1 MKHQRIWLI
10 PFSVLFTC
18 AGLMP
23 SQVPSFER
31 TTLPVRP
38 RFALWDRFQEISGW
52 GSAHGNAI
60 AVGDVDSDGD
70 LDVAYGIGTNGLL
83 IAINRGNA
91 GFDVRSISFNSG
103 FPDSVLGLA
112 LADIDGDG
120 DLDVIAA
127 QTDFGIPN
135 HEAINVL
142 LLNDGNANFTMTA
155 SGTRL
160 PTECTRGYSVAA
172 ADFDR
177 DGDVDLLFGRGM
189 LGQGLQ
195 NHLLLNTGNGFF
207 TNVTAT
213 HLPGDQLTTAGM
225 AVADLD
231 SDGDL
236 DIACANGDYYS
247 LDPQTIYWND
257 GQARFTLSVLSP
269 FPESGSSV
277 VAEDFDLDGDLDLY
291 FTIEAPRDR
300 LFFNDGRGRFA
311 DHSHTLGTRP
321 LGSGGGQAASL
332 DFEGDGDM
340 DLVLATSVWSQFL
353 HLLVNDGQAKF
364 TNTVNELLSVPSP
377 IASRLAAADF
387 DGDGDTDLFVN
398 GNYGLE
404 PRGLKVF
411 LNLTTQLYTQNEVKL
426 GAPYAIHFFADEG
439 TVMFPFLATKPGRV
453 DLGALGVLG
462 LDPASLVALPIRVT
476 NAIREARWSAPVPND
491 PGLRGVSLYAQ
502 AVSFDFPRTGRL
514 HVTNWIVDVIR

>member
-23 SQVPSFER
+23 AQVPVPDR
-31 TTLPVRP
+31 AALLPPV
-38 RFALWDRFQEISGW
+38 RFALWDRYWTYSGI
-52 GSAHGNAI
+52 GLAHGNA
-60 AVGDVDSDGD
+60 VDVGD
-70 LDVAYGIGTNGLL
+70 LDKDGDPDIAYGYGTPHLTFAL
-83 IAINRGNA
+83 NRGT
-91 GFDVRSISFNSG
+91 GEFDLITMRLEPTYLDLI
-103 FPDSVLGLA
+103 LGVA
-112 LADIDGDG
+112 LADLDGDG
-120 DLDVIAA
+120 DLDAAVAMSDYGYPTREAVNVI
-127 QTDFGIPN
+127 
-135 HEAINVL
+135 
-142 LLNDGNANFTMTA
+142 LLNDGT
-155 SGTRL
+155 GTYTQIAHGLRL
-160 PTECTRGYSVAA
+160 PSSCTRGYSVAA

-177 DGDVDLLFGRGM
+177 DGDIDLLFGRGL

-195 NHLLLNTGNGFF
+195 NQLLLNDGNGFF
-207 TNVTAT
+207 TDVTAT
-213 HLPGDQLTTAGM
+213 HLPGDQLATAGM

-231 SDGDL
+231 ADGDL
-236 DIACANGDYYS
+236 DVACANGDLYG
-247 LDPQTIYWND
+247 LDQQTIYWND
-257 GQARFTLSVLSP
+257 GLARFTLGVVSPVFESGTSVL
-269 FPESGSSV
+269 
-277 VAEDFDLDGDLDLY
+277 AADLDRDGDLDLFY
-291 FTIEAPRDR
+291 SIAGARDR
-300 LFFNDGRGRFA
+300 LLFNNGRGGFT
-311 DHSHTLGTRP
+311 DHSDRLTSRGVWEGAR
-321 LGSGGGQAASL
+321 QAAVL
-332 DFEGDGDM
+332 DCEGDGDL
-340 DLVLATSVWSQFL
+340 DIAVATGVAGRFL
-353 HLLVNDGQAKF
+353 HLLLNDGSGRF
-364 TNTVNELLSVPSP
+364 TNTGDAQLSVPSP
-377 IASRLAAADF
+377 NTHRLATGDF

-398 GNYGLE
+398 ANYTLD
-404 PRGLKVF
+404 PRAFKVI